1 MNPSALDQAKKEFLT
16 DTVDEVLL
24 KQCIEQADGDRERAQ
39 QMYLHRRAAE
49 ISPAVEDLDARE
61 KWPMLGPLI
70 ILYSFGTIG
79 VLALVFGFLGGKL
92 GWW

>member
-49 ISPAVEDLDARE
+49 ISPAVEDLDLAGKMAHAWATYHTVLSWHNRCS
-61 KWPMLGPLI
+61 PLA
-70 ILYSFGTIG
+70 F
-79 VLALVFGFLGGKL
+79 FL
-92 GWW
+92 